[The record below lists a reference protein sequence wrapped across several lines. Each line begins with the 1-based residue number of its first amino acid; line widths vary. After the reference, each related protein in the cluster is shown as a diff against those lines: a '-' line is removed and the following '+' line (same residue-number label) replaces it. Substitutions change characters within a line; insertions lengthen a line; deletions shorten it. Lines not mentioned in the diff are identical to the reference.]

1 MLRKLIKHGLKAST
15 CFNTRTYCNIE
26 STALKPLLTI
36 KLNILQKKDFKKS
49 ESLHCYKKILKSK
62 CIAAR
67 DINLFTTNKE
77 KVYLV
82 CKDSFT
88 SFSIFLFKNISQ
100 GLRRYYYKYHFI
112 IELA

>member
-1 MLRKLIKHGLKAST
+1 MLRKLIKQELKAST
-15 CFNTRTYCNIE
+15 FFNTTISCNIE

-62 CIAAR
+62 CIAAIN
-67 DINLFTTNKE
+67 INLFTTSKE
-77 KVYLV
+77 KIYLV
-82 CKDSFT
+82 CEDSFT
-88 SFSIFLFKNISQ
+88 AFSIFLFKNISQ

-112 IELA
+112 IDLA